1 MAGSRVELGNSGYTR
16 HMDELEAIG
25 AASDAEIDLAE
36 TALLLA
42 AIDRPDEPLAPYRAH
57 LAELAQAANAV
68 TRYSDSVGVQADALR
83 STVAVQFGYR
93 GDSET
98 YDDARNANLLSVID
112 RRRGL
117 PVALGILYIH
127 AARAYGSDVAG
138 LNFPSHFV
146 VRIEARGQRL
156 VFDPFDE
163 FAPMDAAALRR
174 RLKELHGDDAELEAA
189 FHAPVGNRDILVRLQ
204 NNLKVRAV
212 TAGDLLR
219 AIEVLETMVHIAPKR
234 PELWWEKALL
244 HYQVGGVKTAI
255 ATLEAFLDAAAPGAQ
270 HPQMEDLLRQLR
282 GTMN

>member
-1 MAGSRVELGNSGYTR
+1 MSKPGYTR
-16 HMDELEAIG
+16 YLDELVAIG
-25 AASDAEIDLAE
+25 ATPDVEIELAE

-42 AIDRPDEPLAPYRAH
+42 SIDRPDESLAPYRVH
-57 LAELAQAANAV
+57 LAELAQAANAA
-68 TRYSDSVGVQADALR
+68 TRCSDSVRVQADALR
-83 STVAVQFGYR
+83 ATVAGQFGYR
-93 GDSET
+93 GDSES
-98 YDDARNANLLSVID
+98 YDDVRNANLLSVID

-127 AARAYGSDVAG
+127 AARAYGSDIAG

-146 VRIEARGQRL
+146 IRLEARGQRL
-156 VFDPFDE
+156 VLDPFDE

-212 TAGDLLR
+212 NAGDLPR
-219 AIEVLETMVHIAPKR
+219 AIEVLETMVRIAPKR

-255 ATLEAFLDAAAPGAQ
+255 ATLESFLDAAAPGVH

-282 GTMN
+282 STMN